1 MIYLEWTELA
11 EEQKNHIVDY
21 IALDNVA
28 AAAAMDVLIENSA
41 ESLIPQ
47 PEKGRPGRVPGTR
60 ELVFHEHYML
70 IYRFSFEA
78 GIVSILNVLHT
89 SRQWPQNSPS
99 RGGNPGTL

>member
-11 EEQKNHIVDY
+11 EEQKDHIVDY
-21 IALDNVA
+21 IALDNIP
-28 AAAAMDVLIENSA
+28 AAAAMDILIENSA

-70 IYRFSFEA
+70 IYKYSFET

-89 SRQWPQNSPS
+89 SRQWPQRSP
-99 RGGNPGTL
+99 LAD